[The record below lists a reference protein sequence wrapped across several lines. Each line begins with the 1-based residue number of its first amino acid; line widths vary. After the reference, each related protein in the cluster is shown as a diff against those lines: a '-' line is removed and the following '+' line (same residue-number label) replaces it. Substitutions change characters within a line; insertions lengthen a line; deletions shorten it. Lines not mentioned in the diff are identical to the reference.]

1 VSPVRKTARQWLLL
15 LHVVFSVG
23 WLGAGAGNLVIAV
36 EAAITASPTIRTVCY
51 DLIDR
56 LDFALVIPL
65 AFGSLGSGL
74 LISVATR
81 WGLARYWWV
90 LVKLTLTVA
99 VIVFSTFGVGVWVE
113 QSIAATSTLDSA
125 SPVATPLVVGA
136 SGNIA
141 AFLFMTWASITKP
154 WPKTPWSTPTRSRRV
169 PAEPPADRS
178 R

>member
-1 VSPVRKTARQWLLL
+1 MSPVRKTARQGLLL

-36 EAAITASPTIRTVCY
+36 EAAMTASPITRRVCY

-74 LISVATR
+74 LISVATK
-81 WGLARYWWV
+81 WGLTRYWWV
-90 LVKLTLTVA
+90 LVKLALTVA

-113 QSIAATSTLDSA
+113 QSIAATSTLDGA

-136 SGNIA
+136 AGNIA

-154 WPKTPWSTPTRSRRV
+154 WPKTPWSTRPVRRHLA
-169 PAEPPADRS
+169 AEPPADRP